1 MVIYKCDL
9 CKKEVSLRMD
19 TLVLYKHTI
28 DYCEDCRVKAKVIRN
43 SMKNSIDFYKEEAN
57 KNIEQAEENILDRY
71 VRYRTKRSIKSKI
84 STNSIVINSNK
95 V

>member
-1 MVIYKCDL
+1 MIIYKCDL
-9 CKKEVSLRMD
+9 CKKEVRRIESLI
-19 TLVLYKHTI
+19 LYKQAI
-28 DYCEDCRVKAKVIRN
+28 DYCEECRVKAKVIRN